1 MSIRECIRECIREYI
16 RDCVA
21 RLRRRTDSGR
31 CPPPPGERFAEAR
44 RLPAC
49 GSPAAAV

>member
-1 MSIRECIRECIREYI
+1 MSIRESIREYI

-31 CPPPPGERFAEAR
+31 CPPPPGDRFAEAR
-44 RLPAC
+44 QLPLRPE
-49 GSPAAAV
+49 SAA